1 MQPISMA
8 GYFDTMSQ
16 SQKLYNRHLEPV
28 CRKWDMTRNELD
40 VLLFLYNNPEY
51 DRAADVVAHRGMAK
65 SHVSLSVTNLEN
77 RGMLQRVF
85 SPQDRRTAHLKLTD
99 AGILVAS
106 EGREAQKAF
115 FLRLYEGI
123 APEEMALWREI
134 TEKVRDNIRNF
145 EKL

>member
-51 DRAADVVAHRGMAK
+51 DRAADVVAHRGM
-65 SHVSLSVTNLEN
+65 
-77 RGMLQRVF
+77 LQRVF

-115 FLRLYEGI
+115 FFRLYEGI